1 MLNLP
6 RIRAITLDLDDT
18 LWPVWPTI
26 QRAESVLQQWL
37 TVHAPAT
44 AHWLSD
50 PERRKRVREAVNADL
65 AHLSH
70 DLTTLRREAIR
81 RALVAAGDSADLC
94 EPAFEVFFAERQRVA
109 FFDDALN
116 ALDRLSRRFPVAS
129 VSNGNADVHRV
140 GIGHHFQAA
149 ITAREVGCK
158 KPDPRIFGH
167 AADALGVPPEA
178 VLHVGDDFELDVLG
192 AHAAGMQ
199 TAWIN
204 RAGHPVPETSHIRQV
219 VMCQTLT
226 QLCDMLGLGDTAPDP
241 NETPMRS
248 NR

>member
-37 TVHAPAT
+37 TLHAPAT

-50 PERRKRVREAVNADL
+50 PERRQRIREAVNADL

-81 RALVAAGDSADLC
+81 RALVEAGDAADLC
-94 EPAFEVFFAERQRVA
+94 EPAFEVFLAERQRVA
-109 FFDDALN
+109 FFDDALS

-140 GIGHHFQAA
+140 GIGHHFQAV
-149 ITAREVGCK
+149 ITAREVGYK
-158 KPDPRIFGH
+158 KPDPRIFGL

-204 RAGHPVPETSHIRQV
+204 RAGHPFPVVRQV
-219 VMCQTLT
+219 RHVVICQTLT
-226 QLCDMLGLGDTAPDP
+226 QLCDRLGLGGTDP
-241 NETPMRS
+241 ASTTP
-248 NR
+248 